1 MRLFVHAKLT
11 HPKYEIRVLGFLR
24 HAITHFPSFSLDQP
38 PRERERERER
48 ERRLK
53 KKKRKKK
60 KKRRKKRKPLGVF
73 GARRCG

>member
-38 PRERERERER
+38 PREREREREIII
-48 ERRLK
+48 K
-53 KKKRKKK
+53 KKKIKKK
-60 KKRRKKRKPLGVF
+60 KTRRKKRKPLGVF

>member
-38 PRERERERER
+38 PRERERERE
-48 ERRLK
+48 K
-53 KKKRKKK
+53 IKKK
-60 KKRRKKRKPLGVF
+60 KKEEEEEEEKKEETF
-73 GARRCG
+73 GCFWSKEVWMKL

>member
-48 ERRLK
+48 ED
-53 KKKRKKK
+53 
-60 KKRRKKRKPLGVF
+60 
-73 GARRCG
+73 